1 MYGFFRLTISI
12 HFSKLCRSFFQSFY
26 SYFFLS
32 PVLVTLQDSTMNT
45 IPCHP
50 LKSCLNTNHF
60 FLSACFCWW
69 QKPLPSLRLHN
80 SLQIC
85 KDEPFRLSSW
95 STPEQLLIPSVPN
108 TPLNNNLIIYNHT
121 LSNITPKHS
130 YSYFK
135 EILQCQILDVCFQK
149 ALKEKWVT
157 ASF

>member
-12 HFSKLCRSFFQSFY
+12 HFSKLCRSFFQSF
-26 SYFFLS
+26 YFFLS

>member
-1 MYGFFRLTISI
+1 MYGFSRLTISI
-12 HFSKLCRSFFQSFY
+12 PFSKWCRSFFVFFFFFTWVESQLHCKTAQWTQSPATP
-26 SYFFLS
+26 SRAAWIPITFFLS
-32 PVLVTLQDSTMNT
+32 V
-45 IPCHP
+45 
-50 LKSCLNTNHF
+50 
-60 FLSACFCWW
+60 CFCWW
-69 QKPLPSLRLHN
+69 QKPFPSLRLHN

-135 EILQCQILDVCFQK
+135 EILQCQILNVCFQK
-149 ALKEKWVT
+149 ASKEKWVT
-157 ASF
+157 ALF